1 MRSRTAWLVGL
12 LLAAGA
18 WLLVHGRG
26 EPAGSLPAHEG
37 SAASDNAGLRQDGA
51 GAAPDDRAHPTQ
63 GGQVPLPSVA
73 NDAAAPGVVGVRT
86 RSDSAVTRSPSTTGA
101 VGRPPEPAQPGL
113 PPPSPSGNDAPAG
126 KLTDRTGW
134 GDASVARQLN
144 KEFMP
149 LASECIDQAKAR
161 RPRIEGLLAFT
172 MVVAPTEH
180 GRVVVASLELR
191 PDNQIDDPELFECI
205 RESSF
210 ALDGLNAPHDF
221 DITMP
226 LKPGGSG

>member
-1 MRSRTAWLVGL
+1 LVR
-12 LLAAGA
+12 
-18 WLLVHGRG
+18 GRG
-26 EPAGSLPAHEG
+26 EPAGSLPARDDP
-37 SAASDNAGLRQDGA
+37 AASDNVGPRRDGTRV
-51 GAAPDDRAHPTQ
+51 APDDRARPDQ

-86 RSDSAVTRSPSTTGA
+86 RSDSAVTRSPSATGA
-101 VGRPPEPAQPGL
+101 VGRPPEPAQPGR
-113 PPPSPSGNDAPAG
+113 PPPSPSENDAPAG

-134 GDASVARQLN
+134 GDAGVARQLN

-161 RPRIEGLLAFT
+161 RPRLEGLLAFT

-180 GRVVVASLELR
+180 GRVIVASLELR
-191 PDNQIDDPELFECI
+191 PDNQIEDPELFECI

-210 ALDGLNAPHDF
+210 ALDGLKAPHDF

-226 LKPGGSG
+226 IKPEGSG